1 MKRLLIL
8 LCGALASLPAAA
20 QDIILL
26 RDASEITA
34 RVEAI
39 DEQSIAYRNFD
50 NPTGPLRRIARERV
64 VSITYANGEKEV
76 YADERAQ
83 SASAPGDDYPWPTVS
98 RSYRVGEFFSE
109 GGVVGIV
116 IHVSDDGRH
125 GLLVSLDMDQ
135 SAFAGSGLETVQI
148 GMSDRLDGWRNMQ
161 VLERF
166 VQANGLTW
174 GCFPAF
180 AWCRGQGPGWY
191 IPAVDEL
198 KHLSCFDREG
208 RYPRN
213 ELDIYRVCRALGRA
227 CEEYGGVGFGPFS
240 AYPISSTEASG
251 SQVWHMLP
259 DREKGAR
266 PRDHVEKNFPLSVK
280 AFHRF

>member
-1 MKRLLIL
+1 MKRFLFLLF
-8 LCGALASLPAAA
+8 GALAALPAAA

-26 RDASEITA
+26 RDASEIRA
-34 RVEAI
+34 DVLEV
-39 DEQSIAYRNFD
+39 DERSVAYRNFGD
-50 NPTGPLRRIARERV
+50 ETGPLRRIGRDKL
-64 VSITYANGEKEV
+64 VSITYANGDKEV
-76 YADERAQ
+76 YAGQ
-83 SASAPGDDYPWPTVS
+83 SAGPRSPGDDYPWPPVS
-98 RSYRVGEFFSE
+98 RSYRVGELFSE

-116 IHVSDDGRH
+116 IHATDDGRH

-135 SAFAGSGLETVQI
+135 MTFAGSGLEKVAI
-148 GMSDRLDGWRNMQ
+148 GMDDRLDGWRNMK

-191 IPAVDEL
+191 LPAVDEL
-198 KHLSCFDREG
+198 KYLSCFDREG

-227 CEEYGGVGFGPFS
+227 CEEFGGVGFGPFS
-240 AYPISSTEASG
+240 AYPISSTEASAA
-251 SQVWHMLP
+251 QVWHMLP
-259 DREKGAR
+259 DRENGAR
-266 PRDHVEKNFPLSVK
+266 PRDHVDKNFPLSVK